1 MNRPNVVGLRRLLT
15 SMKETNRAHAAVL
28 ASLPI
33 VATRKASI
41 PLNFSSEATVL
52 QAGNGF
58 GKSAVLKSLYNALG
72 AEPPRIDAHWRSANV
87 HTLLEFTVDG
97 VPTLSS
103 QDGAPTRYLTLT
115 VSFSFA
121 RHLSAKT

>member
-28 ASLPI
+28 ASCLLSQHERR
-33 VATRKASI
+33 AFS
-41 PLNFSSEATVL
+41 LNFSSEATVL

-72 AEPPRIDAHWRSANV
+72 GEPHRIDAPWRSANV
-87 HTLLEFTVDG
+87 QTLLEFTVDG
-97 VPTLSS
+97 VPYSVLSGRGTYAIFDA
-103 QDGAPTRYLTLT
+103 DGQI
-115 VSFSFA
+115 
-121 RHLSAKT
+121 